1 MSDFDDIYHGL
12 FSRRKL
18 IERITAAGL
27 SLPLFDL
34 SANAQSKKG
43 QAKKSSDD
51 DDDVKLSPE
60 NIGGGGRV
68 ERNFYRSWI
77 KKAKIPI
84 VEGYSIF
91 DAKTQEVQNWPE
103 IGGRGVYLNFSGNVH
118 MDGVIIE
125 ITESKSLV
133 PRRQFYEQ
141 LVLRALQGADPRS
154 LPTPSIR
161 TKSTGAKAACLPFR

>member
-1 MSDFDDIYHGL
+1 MLREENIMSDLDDLYNGL

-18 IERITAAGL
+18 IERISAAGL

-34 SANAQSKKG
+34 SANAQTKKG

-68 ERNFYRSWI
+68 ERNFYRNWI

-91 DAKTQEVQNWPE
+91 DAKTQEVQPWPE

-118 MDGVIIE
+118 MDTVIME
-125 ITESKSLV
+125 IPSGKALLQTRK
-133 PRRQFYEQ
+133 FYEQ
-141 LVLRALQGADPRS
+141 LIVCIAG
-154 LPTPSIR
+154 
-161 TKSTGAKAACLPFR
+161 